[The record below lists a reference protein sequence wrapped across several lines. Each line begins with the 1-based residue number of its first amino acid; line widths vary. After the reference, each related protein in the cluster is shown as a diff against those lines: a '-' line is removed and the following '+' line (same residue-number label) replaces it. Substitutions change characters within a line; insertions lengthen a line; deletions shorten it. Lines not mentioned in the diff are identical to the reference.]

1 MAEFA
6 ALVNYENVSRAS
18 TSSAKLSLSSCSCSS
33 SSPVSSSSVSSS
45 FLPFFLM
52 KSSLKVSHT
61 MLLFADVSEVL
72 LYQGGHQNKQ
82 DRTGCSLP
90 CTDRG
95 GGSLISLIIRDMKL

>member
-6 ALVNYENVSRAS
+6 ALVNYESVSRAS
-18 TSSAKLSLSSCSCSS
+18 TSSAKLSLSSCSCS